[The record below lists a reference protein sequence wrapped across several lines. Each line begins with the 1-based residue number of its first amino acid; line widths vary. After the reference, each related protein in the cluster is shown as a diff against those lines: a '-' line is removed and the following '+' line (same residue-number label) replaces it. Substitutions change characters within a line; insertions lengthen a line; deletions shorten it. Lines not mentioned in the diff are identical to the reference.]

1 MFRHAAF
8 LRGMNLGGRRL
19 TNEELR
25 GHVEEL
31 GFEDAEI
38 FLASGN
44 VALASGAS
52 RSPRQIEQAL
62 ERGLAA
68 ALGYEVPTFVRSR
81 AELLEIAAA
90 APLAREG
97 WGKLQ
102 VALLREAPAAPA
114 RQAALAHAGPADLL
128 AFGARELYWLP
139 AGPMSSSELDLKAIG
154 GVLGEMTIRTKNTIE
169 RMAARYFAPEQ
180 RRR

>member
-25 GHVEEL
+25 GHVVAL
-31 GFEDAEI
+31 GFDGAEI

-44 VALASGAS
+44 VALAGGASGAPA
-52 RSPRQIEQAL
+52 RIESAL
-62 ERGLAA
+62 ETGLAA
-68 ALGYEVPTFVRSR
+68 ALGYDVPTFVRSR
-81 AELLEIAAA
+81 EELLEIAAA

-102 VALLREAPAAPA
+102 VALLRGAPSAAA
-114 RQAALAHAGPADLL
+114 RAATLEHAGPEDLL

-139 AGPMSSSELDLKAIG
+139 AGPMSRSELDLKAIG

-169 RMAARYFAPEQ
+169 RMAARYFAPDQ

>member
-25 GHVEEL
+25 GHIAAL
-31 GFEDAEI
+31 GFEDAEV

-44 VALASGAS
+44 VALAGGAS
-52 RSPRQIEQAL
+52 RSPQRIEEIL
-62 ERGLAA
+62 ERGLAS
-68 ALGYEVPTFVRSR
+68 ALGYDVPTFVRSR
-81 AELLEIAAA
+81 AQLLEIAAA

-102 VALLREAPAAPA
+102 VALLREQPSAAA
-114 RQAALAHAGPADLL
+114 RSETLAHAGPQDLL
-128 AFGARELYWLP
+128 AFGERELYWLP
-139 AGPMSSSELDLKAIG
+139 AGPMSNSELDLRAIDG
-154 GVLGEMTIRTKNTIE
+154 LLGAITIRTKNTIE
-169 RMAARYFAPEQ
+169 RMAARYFAPDQ